1 MLKAHE
7 VRALTVADRTARLSE
22 LRRELMQERGV
33 QAMGGSTPS
42 PGKIRTLR
50 REIARILTIQ
60 NEDVLGITH
69 VVSAPTGKSS
79 KAPKKESKK

>member
-1 MLKAHE
+1 MLSPTE
-7 VRALTVADRTARLSE
+7 VRALSAADRTTRIAE
-22 LRRELMQERGV
+22 LKRELMQERGV

-60 NEDVLGITH
+60 REVELGLHT
-69 VVSAPTGKSS
+69 
-79 KAPKKESKK
+79 ESKK

>member
-1 MLKAHE
+1 ML
-7 VRALTVADRTARLSE
+7 RATEIRSMSTDDRQKRLNE

-60 NEDVLGITH
+60 REAKLGIRE
-69 VVSAPTGKSS
+69 
-79 KAPKKESKK
+79 KAK

>member
-1 MLKAHE
+1 MLSAPE
-7 VRALTVADRTARLSE
+7 VRALAPEDRKTRLAE

-50 REIARILTIQ
+50 REIARILTIEREVQ
-60 NEDVLGITH
+60 LGIRT
-69 VVSAPTGKSS
+69 P
-79 KAPKKESKK
+79 ESKK

>member
-1 MLKAHE
+1 MLSAQE
-7 VRALTVADRTARLSE
+7 VRALNKDDRQTRLAE
-22 LRRELMQERGV
+22 LKRELMQERGV

-60 NEDVLGITH
+60 REVELGLHT
-69 VVSAPTGKSS
+69 
-79 KAPKKESKK
+79 ESKK

>member
-1 MLKAHE
+1 MLSAPE
-7 VRALTVADRTARLSE
+7 VRALGPDDRRTRLAE

-50 REIARILTIQ
+50 REIARILTIEREIQ
-60 NEDVLGITH
+60 LGLRP
-69 VVSAPTGKSS
+69 SE
-79 KAPKKESKK
+79 PKK

>member
-1 MLKAHE
+1 MLRAQE
-7 VRALTVADRTARLSE
+7 VRTLSVDDRAKRLAE

-33 QAMGGSTPS
+33 QAMGGSTPN

-60 NEDVLGITH
+60 REAALGIRR
-69 VVSAPTGKSS
+69 
-79 KAPKKESKK
+79 ESTK

>member
-1 MLKAHE
+1 MLKAKE
-7 VRALTVADRTARLSE
+7 IRDMTAEERTERLQE
-22 LRRELMQERGV
+22 LRHDLMQERGV

-60 NEDVLGITH
+60 REEET
-69 VVSAPTGKSS
+69 TQ
-79 KAPKKESKK
+79 

>member
-1 MLKAHE
+1 MLSAPE
-7 VRALTVADRTARLSE
+7 VRALNADDRKARLAE
-22 LRRELMQERGV
+22 LKRELMQERGV

-60 NEDVLGITH
+60 REVELGLHT
-69 VVSAPTGKSS
+69 
-79 KAPKKESKK
+79 ESKK

>member
-1 MLKAHE
+1 MLKASE
-7 VRALTVADRTARLSE
+7 IRTLSPDDRKKRLDE

-50 REIARILTIQ
+50 REIARILTLQ
-60 NEDVLGITH
+60 REAALGIKREP
-69 VVSAPTGKSS
+69 AK
-79 KAPKKESKK
+79 

>member
-1 MLKAHE
+1 MLSATE
-7 VRALTVADRTARLSE
+7 VRSLSPDDRKTRLAE

-50 REIARILTIQ
+50 REIARILTIDREIQ
-60 NEDVLGITH
+60 LGIR
-69 VVSAPTGKSS
+69 AP
-79 KAPKKESKK
+79 ESKK

>member
-1 MLKAHE
+1 MLSAQE
-7 VRALTVADRTARLSE
+7 VRSLSPDDRKSRLAE
-22 LRRELMQERGV
+22 LKRELMQERGV

-60 NEDVLGITH
+60 REVELGLHT
-69 VVSAPTGKSS
+69 
-79 KAPKKESKK
+79 ESKK

>member
-7 VRALTVADRTARLSE
+7 VRAQTVEERKTRLSD

-33 QAMGGSTPS
+33 QAMGGSTPN

-50 REIARILTIQ
+50 REIARIHTI
-60 NEDVLGITH
+60 NRELELGI
-69 VVSAPTGKSS
+69 PRG
-79 KAPKKESKK
+79 KKESKK